1 VSDAAAASM
10 PASRTVAA
18 LLRVHDRLTEW
29 GVRAAMAAL
38 ALIVAAFTLEV
49 VARYGF
55 DTPTRWT
62 ADLVSYLLLFV
73 TFMAVPHVTATGGH
87 VAVTALLDRLP
98 VAGQRRGGQAIAV
111 VGAAVCALLTWIT
124 LGETIRQASS
134 GVRMMAAYPV
144 PKAWISMWI
153 VYGLASS
160 GLHFLR
166 LALWPP
172 AKAD

>member
-1 VSDAAAASM
+1 VSVETVAGM
-10 PASRTVAA
+10 PASRNVAA
-18 LLRVHDRLTEW
+18 LLRLHDRLTEW
-29 GVRAAMAAL
+29 GVLAAMVAL

-62 ADLVSYLLLFV
+62 ADLVSYLLLFL
-73 TFMAVPHVTATGGH
+73 TFMAMPHVTATGAH
-87 VAVTALLDRLP
+87 VAVTALIERLP
-98 VAGQRRGGQAIAV
+98 AERQRRAGQVIAA
-111 VGAAVCALLTWIT
+111 VGAVVCALLTWIT

-144 PKAWISMWI
+144 PKAWISVWI

-160 GLHFLR
+160 ALYFLR

-172 AKAD
+172 AKVD

>member
-1 VSDAAAASM
+1 MSGTAAAGR
-10 PASRTVAA
+10 PASGNLAA
-18 LLRVHDRLTEW
+18 LLRLHDRLTAW
-29 GVRAAMAAL
+29 GVLAAMAAL

-55 DTPTRWT
+55 NTPTRWT

-73 TFMAVPHVTATGGH
+73 TFMAMPHVTVTGGH
-87 VAVTALLDRLP
+87 VAVTALLEKLP
-98 VAGQRRGGQAIAV
+98 AAGQRRAGQAIAV

-124 LGETIRQASS
+124 FGETLRQASS

-144 PKAWISMWI
+144 PKAWISLRI

-160 GLHFLR
+160 ALYFLR

-172 AKAD
+172 AQVD